1 MTRIAL
7 VCLLVVGVGLGAFLF
22 GRSSATKSGTYH
34 EGFLAGH
41 EDAFGPYDGGWGY
54 GELYIVTL
62 RRGGP
67 GETYQFADRWP
78 MMPGIEY
85 KACGKKLCS
94 RPAR

>member
-7 VCLLVVGVGLGAFLF
+7 VFLLVVGVGLGAFLF
-22 GRSSATKSGTYH
+22 GRNSATKTGTYQQ
-34 EGFLAGH
+34 GFLAGH

-85 KACGKKLCS
+85 RACGAKLCS